1 MVMWIDHVIQLISEA
16 IKKSEWK
23 SLLPIIVAG
32 SIWNKYKKYITFTPF
47 SVNQCRVQ
55 NHTVPVSYINSSF
68 DQYIILIPKPEGAIK
83 WMKCVITVRDIRYLD
98 HVRIRIHFGVD
109 LLLFSFFLL
118 YWEMPSMN
126 CLWNTLKM
134 SVTPDV
140 LTFLLTPNLL
150 PEAAH
155 LVSV

>member
-1 MVMWIDHVIQLISEA
+1 
-16 IKKSEWK
+16 
-23 SLLPIIVAG
+23 
-32 SIWNKYKKYITFTPF
+32 
-47 SVNQCRVQ
+47 
-55 NHTVPVSYINSSF
+55 
-68 DQYIILIPKPEGAIK
+68 
-83 WMKCVITVRDIRYLD
+83 MKCVITVGDIRYLD

-134 SVTPDV
+134 SATPDV

-150 PEAAH
+150 PEATH